1 MTRWMKDFMKNKRKA
16 AVSLLAVVLVGVMGI
31 SLFNNQTINTYALE
45 TTVETDASTQDSWTD
60 YKKDSTQY
68 TGRIWTDK
76 SVSKDDVTLEGDSA
90 LTIEKSENSDF
101 LVSLSALSSAS
112 TLVTTTTTPLD
123 IVLVLDVSGSMDQNL
138 GTAKEYRKLSWNYN
152 STAYDSRNNLYIR
165 NSDGTYTKVTVS
177 RTGNIFNRVYT
188 YSAQGYETVRSEG
201 ANSSIP
207 APYYDN
213 LYTYSDQSVTKIQGL
228 KTAVDN
234 FLTLTDNANASI
246 TDESKKHEVALIK
259 FANDTYADKIGN
271 NRSGGEN
278 YTQVVSDFTD
288 DMSALSTSVND
299 LRTGGATSADYGLN
313 LANIVINGGSV
324 NPDAGYWDDADT
336 VSGARKDSKKVVI
349 FFTDGDP
356 NHYNGFDGEVA
367 NEAISQAGFL
377 KSNGTLIYSIGVF
390 ADADPSDIG
399 SSTVIK
405 S

>member
-188 YSAQGYETVRSEG
+188 YSAQGYETVGSEG

-213 LYTYSDQSVTKIQGL
+213 LYTYSDQSVTK
-228 KTAVDN
+228 
-234 FLTLTDNANASI
+234 
-246 TDESKKHEVALIK
+246 
-259 FANDTYADKIGN
+259 Y
-271 NRSGGEN
+271 
-278 YTQVVSDFTD
+278 
-288 DMSALSTSVND
+288 
-299 LRTGGATSADYGLN
+299 
-313 LANIVINGGSV
+313 
-324 NPDAGYWDDADT
+324 
-336 VSGARKDSKKVVI
+336 KV
-349 FFTDGDP
+349 
-356 NHYNGFDGEVA
+356 
-367 NEAISQAGFL
+367 
-377 KSNGTLIYSIGVF
+377 
-390 ADADPSDIG
+390 
-399 SSTVIK
+399 
-405 S
+405 

>member
-1 MTRWMKDFMKNKRKA
+1 MKDFMKNKRKA

-60 YKKDSTQY
+60 YKKNSTQY

-271 NRSGGEN
+271 NRSGGREL
-278 YTQVVSDFTD
+278 Y
-288 DMSALSTSVND
+288 
-299 LRTGGATSADYGLN
+299 
-313 LANIVINGGSV
+313 
-324 NPDAGYWDDADT
+324 
-336 VSGARKDSKKVVI
+336 SGCIR
-349 FFTDGDP
+349 F
-356 NHYNGFDGEVA
+356 HR
-367 NEAISQAGFL
+367 
-377 KSNGTLIYSIGVF
+377 
-390 ADADPSDIG
+390 
-399 SSTVIK
+399 
-405 S
+405 